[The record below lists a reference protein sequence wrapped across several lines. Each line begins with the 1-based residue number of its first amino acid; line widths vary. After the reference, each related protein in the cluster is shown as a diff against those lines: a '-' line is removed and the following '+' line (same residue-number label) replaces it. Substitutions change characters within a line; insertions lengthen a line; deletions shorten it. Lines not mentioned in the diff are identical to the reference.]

1 MIEPLLWVYGAGWIF
16 AAHGLF
22 EFAHR
27 FRDQR
32 RPAPHALLWSIA
44 AGAVWPIVVLGVA
57 EMSATALAAEAVP
70 NDEGLAVIV

>member
-1 MIEPLLWVYGAGWIF
+1 MGLRRWLDF

-32 RPAPHALLWSIA
+32 KPAPHALLWSIA
-44 AGAVWPIVVLGVA
+44 AGALWPIVVLGVA
-57 EMSATALAAEAVP
+57 EIKGTALAAESVP